1 MRIKRPPKTSRRDES
16 AKKRHAV
23 EADQGRFAGRS
34 VTCLMSLSLV
44 RAMAFGAALIAT
56 AALQAERVFPVSG
69 IVRSAFADG
78 SVVVTHEEIV
88 GYMPAMTM
96 RFKVAD
102 AARAQAVQLQPGD
115 RVAFS
120 LYVDAETERADGFR
134 VLGHAAEPAS
144 RAATNVAVRRV
155 HEGDVMPAFTLID
168 EQSRPFTPAR
178 LSGHLTVL
186 TFIFTRCPVAE
197 FCPLMARR
205 FGELQHAIKA
215 DAQLRG
221 RAELLSITLDP
232 EFDRPDV
239 LAAYGHAVG
248 AEPAVWHFATGTTN
262 DVTALVKAFSV
273 YTERNGAAL
282 DHTLCT
288 ALIDSSGRI
297 VNLWRGNAWST
308 SEVLEALRGSK

>member
-1 MRIKRPPKTSRRDES
+1 MRIKRPSKTSRRDES
-16 AKKRHAV
+16 KKRRAI
-23 EADQGRFAGRS
+23 EADQGRFVARD
-34 VTCLMSLSLV
+34 VTWLMSLSLV
-44 RAMAFGAALIAT
+44 RVMAYGAALIAT
-56 AALQAERVFPVSG
+56 AALHAERVFPVAG
-69 IVRSAFADG
+69 IVRSAVADG
-78 SVVVTHEEIV
+78 TIVVTHEEIV

-102 AARAQAVQLQPGD
+102 AARSPAAQLQPGD

-120 LYVDAETERADGFR
+120 LHVDADTEQADSFR
-134 VLGHAAEPAS
+134 VIGHAPEPAP
-144 RAATNVAVRRV
+144 RAPTSVAVRRV
-155 HEGDVMPAFTLID
+155 HEGDVIPAFSLID
-168 EQSRPFTPAR
+168 EQTRPFTSAR
-178 LSGHLTVL
+178 WSGHVTVL

-205 FGELQHAIKA
+205 FGELQHAIEA

-239 LAAYGHAVG
+239 LAAYGKAVG
-248 AEPAVWHFATGTTN
+248 ADPAVWHFATGATN

-273 YTERNGAAL
+273 YTERNGATL

-288 ALIDSSGRI
+288 ALVDANGRI
-297 VNLWRGNAWST
+297 VTLWRGNAWT
-308 SEVLEALRGSK
+308 TNEVLEALRNAAK

>member
-1 MRIKRPPKTSRRDES
+1 
-16 AKKRHAV
+16 
-23 EADQGRFAGRS
+23 
-34 VTCLMSLSLV
+34 MSLSLV
-44 RAMAFGAALIAT
+44 RAIAFGATLIA
-56 AALQAERVFPVSG
+56 AATLEAERVFPVAG

-78 SVVVTHEEIV
+78 TVVVTHEEIV

-102 AARAQAVQLQPGD
+102 AARSQAAQLQPGD

-120 LYVDAETERADGFR
+120 LHVDADTERADSFR
-134 VLGHAAEPAS
+134 VVGHGTEPTS
-144 RAATNVAVRRV
+144 RAAANVAVRRV
-155 HEGDVMPAFTLID
+155 HEGDVIPAFNLVD
-168 EQSRPFTPAR
+168 EQSRPFTSAR
-178 LSGHLTVL
+178 LSGHVTVL
-186 TFIFTRCPVAE
+186 TFVFTRCPVPE

-205 FGELQHAIKA
+205 FGELQRAIEA

-239 LAAYGHAVG
+239 LAAYGRAVG
-248 AEPAVWHFATGTTN
+248 ADSTVWHFATGATN

-273 YTERNGAAL
+273 YTERNGAVL

-288 ALIDSSGRI
+288 ALVDANGRI
-297 VNLWRGNAWST
+297 VTLWRGNAWST
-308 SEVLEALRGSK
+308 DEVLGALRDAAR